1 MAPSR
6 TSGAGNALGL
16 TSTKSR
22 AASVRA
28 SGKRAAK
35 LSAAAQAVEA
45 VHVAEHA
52 AESAQPKY
60 TREQLKKAEGLPSIH
75 IDDPRFD
82 GIWQRTRKTMGMQPI
97 HSEGLSR
104 IEHILRVF
112 DLDPAFGPCMG
123 LTRLERWERAKDI
136 GNDPP
141 NEVREI
147 LLSREGMLD
156 WSSSILDQDAGLT

>member
-1 MAPSR
+1 MRTSMAPSR

-45 VHVAEHA
+45 VHAAEHA

-82 GIWQRTRKTMGMQPI
+82 GIWQRTRKTMGMQPSTYI
-97 HSEGLSR
+97 S
-104 IEHILRVF
+104 
-112 DLDPAFGPCMG
+112 
-123 LTRLERWERAKDI
+123 WETMRR
-136 GNDPP
+136 N
-141 NEVREI
+141 
-147 LLSREGMLD
+147 
-156 WSSSILDQDAGLT
+156 